1 MPQLTI
7 YLDEDTRN
15 KVQLAAQQACLS
27 QSKWVAK
34 LIQEKVTINWSD
46 YVSALAGAWKDFPT
60 VEELRR
66 DSGQDIT
73 REKF

>member
-7 YLDEDTRN
+7 YLDEDTQN

-34 LIQEKVTINWSD
+34 LIQEKVAIDWPD
-46 YVSALAGAWKDFPT
+46 YIPALAGAWKDFST

-73 REKF
+73 RENF